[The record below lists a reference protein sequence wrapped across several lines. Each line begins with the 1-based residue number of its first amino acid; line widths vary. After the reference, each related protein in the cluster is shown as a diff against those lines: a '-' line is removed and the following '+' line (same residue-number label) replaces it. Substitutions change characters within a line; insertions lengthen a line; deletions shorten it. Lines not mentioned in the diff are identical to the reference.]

1 MRVALVLAACGM
13 LLAGCA
19 APPAPPPVA
28 AAPTTFGP
36 WVLHRCVLSS
46 KAADV
51 WLRTTGSLTFDGALE
66 LHAHFTPVLVRPPYT
81 TLGGLPVPVRV
92 EGTNRRYTLFVPYN
106 PETGAHMLQ
115 PGHYLT
121 VSYQPLGSAA
131 IQDVSFPTQPL
142 MQGLGQ
148 MGPSC

>member
-1 MRVALVLAACGM
+1 MMRAAVLLAACGI

-19 APPAPPPVA
+19 TPPAPPQRA

-36 WVLHRCVLSS
+36 WVINACTLGS

-51 WLRTTGSLTFDGALE
+51 WLRTTGSLTFGGDLE
-66 LHAHFTPVLVRPPYT
+66 LTAHFTPVLVRPPYA
-81 TLGGLPVPVRV
+81 TLSGLPVPIRV

-115 PGHYLT
+115 PGRYLT

-131 IQDVSFPTQPL
+131 IQDVSFPTAPL
-142 MQGLGQ
+142 MQGLGALR
-148 MGPSC
+148 GC